1 MLFRSAIDLL
11 MQGLESSSAPAVD
24 PRTIGVLQELMSREE
39 KNTYV
44 RQRSQKALELVNA
57 SAEIF

>member
-1 MLFRSAIDLL
+1 
-11 MQGLESSSAPAVD
+11 
-24 PRTIGVLQELMSREE
+24 VLQELMSREE